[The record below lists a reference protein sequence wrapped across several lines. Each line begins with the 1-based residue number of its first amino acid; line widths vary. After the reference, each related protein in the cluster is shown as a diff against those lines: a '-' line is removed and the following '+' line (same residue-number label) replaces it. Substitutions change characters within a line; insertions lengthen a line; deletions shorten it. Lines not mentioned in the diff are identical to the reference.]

1 MPATSVRGGTTIAA
15 FTNAIAATTADSP
28 ITAPSLTTAFM
39 PTSALRLIVQ
49 PWRIAPCPMCP
60 SSSTTVPT
68 PGYACRM
75 QLSCMFAPARISSR
89 PKSPRRHAVG
99 PM

>member
-1 MPATSVRGGTTIAA
+1 MPATSVRGGTIISA

-28 ITAPSLTTAFM
+28 ITALSLTTAFM
-39 PTSALRLIVQ
+39 PTSALRLTVQ
-49 PWRIAPCPMCP
+49 PWRIAPWPMCP
-60 SSSTTVPT
+60 SSSTTVSL

-75 QLSCMFAPARISSR
+75 QLSCTFAPARMSSR
-89 PKSPRRHAVG
+89 PKSPRRQAAG